1 MKNLPIGVFDS
12 GLGGLTVVK
21 AISSL
26 LPMESIIY
34 YGDLA
39 HLPYGSKGQ
48 STVRKLS
55 LDCADFLNKKG
66 IKLLV
71 VACNTAS
78 SIALKDIQAILD
90 IPVIGVVEP
99 GAEESIVVSQGKR
112 IGVIGTTRTI
122 VSNSYFN
129 KINDLSPECRVFQ
142 SATPLLVPL
151 IEEGWI
157 GHPAFYLILNDY
169 LKFFDDKEIDT
180 LVLGCTHYPLIKEA
194 IKSIRPQIQV
204 VDSAQSTANQV
215 KKVLEKTNTL
225 TENKKPEYQFFASDI
240 SETFID
246 LSKKVMGRS
255 IEIKLV

>member
-21 AISSL
+21 ALNDL
-26 LPMESIIY
+26 LPNESIIY

-48 STVRKLS
+48 ATVRKLS
-55 LDCADFLNKKG
+55 LDCAHFLYKKG

-78 SIALKDIQAILD
+78 SIALKDIQSAFD

-99 GAEESIVVSQGKR
+99 GSEEAINTSKNKR

-122 VSNSYFN
+122 VSNSYYN
-129 KINDLSPECRVFQ
+129 TINELAPECRVFQ

-151 IEEGWI
+151 IEEGWSS
-157 GHPAFYLILNDY
+157 HPAFYLILNDY

-180 LVLGCTHYPLIKEA
+180 IVLGCTHYPLIKEA
-194 IKSIRPQIQV
+194 IQTMRPSFRVI
-204 VDSAQSTANQV
+204 DSAESTANKV
-215 KKVLEKTNTL
+215 KQVLEGKSAL
-225 TENKKPEYQFFASDI
+225 HSSQRAEHQFFASDI

-246 LSKKVMGRS
+246 LSKKVMGHS
-255 IEIKLV
+255 IDIKLV